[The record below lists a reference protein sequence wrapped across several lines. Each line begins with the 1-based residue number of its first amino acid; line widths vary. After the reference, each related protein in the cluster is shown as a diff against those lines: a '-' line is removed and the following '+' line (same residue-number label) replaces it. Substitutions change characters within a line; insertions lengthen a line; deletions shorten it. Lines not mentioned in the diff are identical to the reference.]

1 MVSSHRRARRLYDVL
16 FLVCLG
22 FIIKTKT
29 SIRSILSG
37 FLPEK
42 RVYHTWYLTPHS
54 FLVMQESL
62 SKTTFCYLVCF
73 GLSLLKA
80 FIVDKVQ
87 RRTHILR
94 SAEHEQSPDLFC
106 GLTTQPEPR
115 RTFCLRGEK
124 DARWGSGRQNGDVA
138 TTITTN
144 GCLNDLNKPISC
156 PWLWPKLLVGLV
168 PLYKP
173 AAGSWRRQ
181 AASEKG
187 GGDEEQQRW
196 EAAVVL
202 GTN

>member
-124 DARWGSGRQNGDVA
+124 MLAGDPDG
-138 TTITTN
+138 TKWLRGN
-144 GCLNDLNKPISC
+144 NNNNK
-156 PWLWPKLLVGLV
+156 WV
-168 PLYKP
+168 P
-173 AAGSWRRQ
+173 Q
-181 AASEKG
+181 
-187 GGDEEQQRW
+187 
-196 EAAVVL
+196 
-202 GTN
+202 